1 MITTAYAGEIDG
13 TRTYAKFRWK
23 YKKAISSWN
32 FKPYIYEEIRYNFI
46 PDYVDRYRIAI
57 GVESRPIKRT
67 TFDFKI
73 YNDQRRREKTWKSL
87 NVCEFGIIFDF

>member
-1 MITTAYAGEIDG
+1 MLLHIFEIFMTKRIIIILCMITTAYAGEIDG

-73 YNDQRRREKTWKSL
+73 YK
-87 NVCEFGIIFDF
+87 